1 MKKLW
6 KRFDDLSGKC
16 YSNMIG
22 AYKDFEVWNEAFGIL
37 LDIVSEGRE
46 KDPEYAKELVYLDD
60 STDFGHDVCG
70 WLEDYL
76 DELDMREEHEKL
88 LKVCEKLLSLF
99 RWEEDSPSD
108 LYFRISAALANQG
121 KYKEALEFCEK
132 WYQKDADNIC
142 AATALI
148 YAGMG
153 MKELDRA
160 EELVEKYISDSTE
173 CTEENDIIF
182 IAASA
187 LYKVNGNKKAEKR
200 VNEAIQRY
208 EKELEEFYSGMDG
221 EDEFDFDMM
230 DEDLPFN

>member
-6 KRFDDLSGKC
+6 KKFDDLSGKC
-16 YSNMIG
+16 YSNMVG
-22 AYKDFEVWNEAFGIL
+22 AYNDFQVWNEAFDVL
-37 LDIVSEGRE
+37 LDIISDGRE
-46 KDPEYAKELVYLDD
+46 TNPEYAKELIDLDD
-60 STDFGHDVCG
+60 STDFKHDVCG

-76 DELDMREEHEKL
+76 DELDMKEEYDRL

-108 LYFRISAALANQG
+108 LHFRISSALANQG
-121 KYKEALEFCEK
+121 KFEEALDFCEG
-132 WYQKDADNIC
+132 WYKKEEDNLC

-148 YAGMG
+148 YARMG
-153 MKELDRA
+153 MKELDGA
-160 EELVEKYISDSTE
+160 EELVNKYISDSTE

-187 LYKVNGNKKAEKR
+187 LYKVKGNKKAEKR
-200 VNEAIQRY
+200 INQAIQKY
-208 EKELEEFYSGMDG
+208 EKELEEFYCGMDG
-221 EDEFDFDMM
+221 EDEFGFDMM